1 MVLGELVME
10 WMGFMICFWIVCV
23 LCNLVFGIWYSV
35 WVCDGVVGWWWVL
48 VLVLVLVDGLLRYI
62 SHRDA
67 LPERSAL
74 VNYSTYI

>member
-35 WVCDGVVGWWWVL
+35 WVCDGVVG
-48 VLVLVLVDGLLRYI
+48 
-62 SHRDA
+62 
-67 LPERSAL
+67 
-74 VNYSTYI
+74 